1 MGESSQGLNHLLN
14 VAFSLDNA
22 PHMSKTVQV
31 EKQMTEFASVV
42 SLSIQQI
49 QDMITNTI
57 RVQYGGP
64 S

>member
-14 VAFSLDNA
+14 VASSPDNA
-22 PHMSKTVQV
+22 PHMSKTMQI
-31 EKQMTEFASVV
+31 EKQMIEFASVV